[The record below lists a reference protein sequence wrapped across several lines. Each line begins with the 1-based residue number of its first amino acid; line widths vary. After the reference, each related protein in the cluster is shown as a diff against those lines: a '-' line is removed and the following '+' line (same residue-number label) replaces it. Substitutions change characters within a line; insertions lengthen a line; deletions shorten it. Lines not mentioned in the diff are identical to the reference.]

1 MVWNVS
7 RWAEWCHPEL
17 KVAVM
22 HNQRGMSLSPFV
34 VILLPAL
41 LVVIGLVVDG
51 GAQAAAAR
59 HAERV
64 AAFAARAGTD
74 AAAGERLSGGTQA
87 AVVAI
92 SAARQALAQDPDV
105 TGSVTVVDG
114 AVEVRTQARA
124 GTKLLNL
131 IGIDELSAEGFA
143 RADLAAD
150 R

>member
-1 MVWNVS
+1 MEPP
-7 RWAEWCHPEL
+7 RAEGRP
-17 KVAVM
+17 M

-74 AAAGERLSGGTQA
+74 AAAGERLAGGAQSAQA
-87 AVVAI
+87 AL
-92 SAARQALAQDPDV
+92 SASRRALANDPEV
-105 TGSVTVVDG
+105 TGSVRLIDG
-114 AVEVRTQARA
+114 AVEVRTRVRV

-131 IGIDELSAEGFA
+131 IGIDDLSAEGFA